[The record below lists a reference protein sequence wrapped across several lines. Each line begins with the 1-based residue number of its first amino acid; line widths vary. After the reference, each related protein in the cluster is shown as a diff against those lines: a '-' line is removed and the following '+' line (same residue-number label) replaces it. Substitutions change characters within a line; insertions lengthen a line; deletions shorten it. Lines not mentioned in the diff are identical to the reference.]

1 MLFRFRIGLAVCAA
15 GMFLTVPT
23 HAQGRR
29 GGGPDAGAAAAQAQ
43 AEAKWKGKASLS
55 GKVVDEAGKGVPDA
69 KVTLVLAENNSG
81 FFVQT
86 KKNGEFEAKNIK
98 AGEWRLQTEAP
109 NCVVVRQT
117 VQVSDGKNPS
127 LSIPVKRDNSPELLT
142 KADAAFKA
150 GQLDEART
158 EYLKVLEAH
167 PELTAINRAI
177 AFTYGKEKNN
187 AQALKYLDLSLAGN
201 PDDAVLLQLAAATA
215 IELNDPTRAMTYIA
229 RIDDSTISDP
239 ELLVNTAISMLNR
252 HRSAEAIT
260 VLDRVVVRFPE
271 APDPYFYRGYAKMQ
285 ASKNAEAKPDLEKY
299 LEMAPE
305 GAQAAQAKQ
314 MIASIK

>member
-1 MLFRFRIGLAVCAA
+1 MPFRFRLGLAVCAA
-15 GMFLTVPT
+15 GLLLAVPA

-29 GGGPDAGAAAAQAQ
+29 GGSADAPPPQAPVL
-43 AEAKWKGKASLS
+43 WKGSASMS
-55 GKVVDEAGKGVPDA
+55 GKVVDGAGKGVADA
-69 KVTLVLAENNSG
+69 KVTLVLTENNSG
-81 FFVQT
+81 FFVKT
-86 KKNGEFEAKNIK
+86 KKNGEFDAKDIK
-98 AGEWRLQTEAP
+98 PGEWRVQTEAP
-109 NCVVVRQT
+109 NFVVVRQT
-117 VQVSDGKNPS
+117 VKVADGKNPP
-127 LSIPVKRDNSPELLT
+127 LSIVVKRDNSPELLA

-187 AQALKYLDLSLAGN
+187 AEALKYLDLALTGN

-215 IELNDPTRAMTYIA
+215 IELNDPGRAMGYVA

-260 VLDRVVVRFPE
+260 VLDRVVARFPE
-271 APDPYFYRGYAKMQ
+271 AADPYFYRGYAKMQ
-285 ASKNAEAKPDLEKY
+285 ANKGAEAKPDLEKY
-299 LEMAPE
+299 LEVAPT

>member
-1 MLFRFRIGLAVCAA
+1 MPFRFRIGLAVCAA
-15 GMFLTVPT
+15 GMLFTLPA

-29 GGGPDAGAAAAQAQ
+29 GGGDAPTPQANAQWQ
-43 AEAKWKGKASLS
+43 GKSTLA
-55 GKVVDEAGKGVPDA
+55 GKVVDDAGKGVADA
-69 KVTLVLAENNSG
+69 KITLVLAESNNG

-86 KKNGEFEAKNIK
+86 KKNGEFEAKDIK

-117 VQVSDGKNPS
+117 VKVADGKNPA
-127 LSIPVKRDNSPELLT
+127 LSIVVKRDYSPELLA
-142 KADAAFKA
+142 KADAAFNA

-187 AQALKYLDLSLAGN
+187 VEALKYLDLALAGN
-201 PDDAVLLQLAAATA
+201 PDDAVLLQLAAATS
-215 IELNDPTRAMTYIA
+215 IELNDPTRAMTYVS

-252 HRSAEAIT
+252 RRSSEATT
-260 VLDRVVVRFPE
+260 VLDRVIARFPQ
-271 APDPYFYRGYAKMQ
+271 AADPYFYRGYAKLQ
-285 ASKNAEAKPDLEKY
+285 ASKGADAKPDLEKY
-299 LEMAPE
+299 LEMAPS
-305 GAQAAQAKQ
+305 GAQADQAKQ